1 MPKGSY
7 EFLCCDNKNS
17 IATESGKTNVKVRWQ
32 QTAMQ
37 CERRRK
43 IGELL
48 PKVERLTSKSGGSR
62 RRCSASGER
71 VAAASGGSR
80 RRCNASG
87 EGRKVKDIR

>member
-62 RRCSASGER
+62 QRCSASGEGWQQSQ
-71 VAAASGGSR
+71 VAADDDAMR
-80 RRCNASG
+80 AAKEER
-87 EGRKVKDIR
+87 